1 MLTVLFG
8 FDDGYGLKC
17 RAGSAGSNTRIV
29 VAVVVVAIVVVV
41 AGVETITAPCGT
53 VLLLLVLLLLLL
65 RPPGRMR
72 RSPHSG
78 GFDDGWTLFRLLFR
92 LAVVAVVG
100 ADGRSV
106 NKIF

>member
-29 VAVVVVAIVVVV
+29 VAVVVAIVVVV

-65 RPPGRMR
+65 RPPGRMC

-106 NKIF
+106 NEIF